1 MIRRLSDWLRELRI
15 ERLRQQF
22 AATYDIRDRRR
33 IWLLL
38 RDEINS
44 RSPEQ
49 VERMERARRL
59 ARNP

>member
-1 MIRRLSDWLRELRI
+1 MT
-15 ERLRQQF
+15 F
-22 AATYDIRDRRR
+22 AALGIDTSAVEVTNISRHGL
-33 IWLLL
+33 WLLL

-59 ARNP
+59 TRNP

>member
-1 MIRRLSDWLRELRI
+1 MIRRLTDWLRERRI
-15 ERLRQQF
+15 EILRQQF
-22 AATYDIRDRRR
+22 ATTYDIRDRRR

-49 VERMERARRL
+49 VTRLERARGLR
-59 ARNP
+59 A